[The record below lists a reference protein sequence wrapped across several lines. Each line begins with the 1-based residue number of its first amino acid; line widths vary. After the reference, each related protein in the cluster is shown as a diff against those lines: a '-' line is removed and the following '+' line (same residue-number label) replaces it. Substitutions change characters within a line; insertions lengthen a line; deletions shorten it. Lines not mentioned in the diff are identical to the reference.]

1 MAFLTHVE
9 RGLLRVLLKSGGRH
23 TFRPE
28 GADRLAYGAFDR
40 EIVRTLYSLKAKG
53 LVSIDEGESR
63 LINMPGQQGKFA
75 AMVAELTQAG
85 REALR

>member
-1 MAFLTHVE
+1 MASVTHVE
-9 RGLLRVLLKSGGRH
+9 RGLLRILLKSGGRY

-28 GADRLAYGAFDR
+28 GSDRLAYGAFDR
-40 EIVRTLYSLKAKG
+40 EVVRTLYSLKSKG

-75 AMVAELTQAG
+75 AIVAELTQAG
-85 REALR
+85 REALQ